1 VELESYGEITSVVV
15 SRGGEIVTEI
25 YREGDESTLRSTR
38 SCTKTVLSMLV
49 GIAIERDRFPGVD
62 ASIETLLP
70 DRAASFYPDRRKGE
84 ITVEQLLTMSSC
96 LECDDWNPYSAGN
109 EERMYPRE
117 DWVQFALDLPIRG
130 SSGFSYCTAGVVL
143 LGVALERALGEPL
156 PEFARH
162 ELFDPIA
169 VGAFDWPT
177 TPLGETSTA
186 GGLLLTS
193 RSLLALGRLYLR
205 GGDGVVPA
213 AWVSNSLRPHA
224 QIDER
229 TTYGYLWWLREFA
242 GHPSYYMSGMG
253 GNRVHVVPDLDLVA
267 VITTTNFRR
276 RDAQELSDR
285 LLVEE
290 ILRRNVDLPA
300 ARSSSLGQ
308 AANERKE
315 QR

>member
-1 VELESYGEITSVVV
+1 
-15 SRGGEIVTEI
+15 
-25 YREGDESTLRSTR
+25 
-38 SCTKTVLSMLV
+38 MLV

-205 GGDGVVPA
+205 SGDGVVPA

>member
-1 VELESYGEITSVVV
+1 VELEDYGGITSVVV

-25 YREGDESTLRSTR
+25 YREGDESTLRNTR
-38 SCTKTVLSMLV
+38 SCTKTVLGMLV
-49 GIAIERDRFPGVD
+49 GLGIERGVLPGVD
-62 ASIETLLP
+62 ASIGALLP
-70 DRAASFYPDRRKGE
+70 GRSACLHPDERKRG
-84 ITVEQLLTMSSC
+84 ITVKQLLTMTSC
-96 LECDDWNPYSAGN
+96 LECDDWNPYSVGN

-156 PEFARH
+156 PAFARR
-162 ELFDPIA
+162 ELFEQVG

-193 RSLLALGRLYLR
+193 RGLLALGGLYLR
-205 GGDGVVPA
+205 DGDGVVPEGWIA
-213 AWVSNSLRPHA
+213 ASTHPHVP
-224 QIDER
+224 IDGK
-229 TTYGYLWWLREFA
+229 TAYGYLWWLREL
-242 GHPSYYMSGMG
+242 GGRHSYYMSGFG

-267 VITTTNFRR
+267 VITTTNFGR
-276 RDAQELSDR
+276 RDAHKLSDR

-290 ILRRNVDLPA
+290 ILR
-300 ARSSSLGQ
+300 
-308 AANERKE
+308 
-315 QR
+315 